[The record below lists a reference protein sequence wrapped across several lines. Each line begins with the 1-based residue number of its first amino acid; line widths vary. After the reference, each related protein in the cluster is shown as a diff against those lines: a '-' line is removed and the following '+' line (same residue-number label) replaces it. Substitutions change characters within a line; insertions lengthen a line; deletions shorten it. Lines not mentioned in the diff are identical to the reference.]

1 MPTVQDTAVCPVCG
15 EEYWYE
21 FDLRTGE
28 YRKLTMCACDRYVRD
43 AEKFL
48 KMKGLWEEFLK
59 FHEER
64 EKEYKEEVEEE
75 EVEEEEESDES
86 E

>member
-1 MPTVQDTAVCPVCG
+1 MVKVQDTAICPSCG

-28 YRKLTMCACDRYVRD
+28 YTKLTMCKCDRFMRD
-43 AEKFL
+43 AEEFL
-48 KMKGLWEEFLK
+48 KMKGLWKEFLR

-64 EKEYKEEVEEE
+64 EKEH
-75 EVEEEEESDES
+75 ES

>member
-1 MPTVQDTAVCPVCG
+1 MPSVQDKAVCPICG

-28 YRKLTMCACDRYVRD
+28 YTKLTMCACDRYVSD
-43 AEKFL
+43 AEEFL

-64 EKEYKEEVEEE
+64 EKEYKESIGEEE
-75 EVEEEEESDES
+75 IEEEEESEES
-86 E
+86 